1 MVLIPWTS
9 FAVLK
14 CNFVGIYS
22 TGYFSVFW
30 AWDVASDIV
39 AEEFS
44 VIITAVSSYPFSRFS
59 LGFSLQIRSIVCGFS
74 QFLSLLLVD
83 CLLPR
88 LQPFFYTFIFSIWE
102 VSIHVLVS
110 PKMFPSSSNQTVDE
124 SITKRKK
131 NPLFC
136 VWLFSLVFHFKISS
150 WHFHLLMMPIS
161 HFLQF
166 TLSWELVAG

>member
-30 AWDVASDIV
+30 ACDVASDIV

-74 QFLSLLLVD
+74 QFLSWLLVD

-124 SITKRKK
+124 SIKKRKK
-131 NPLFC
+131 NPLFVC
-136 VWLFSLVFHFKISS
+136 VCDFYLWCFILKFLLGILICLWCPLVISCSLLYLES
-150 WHFHLLMMPIS
+150 
-161 HFLQF
+161 
-166 TLSWELVAG
+166 